1 MDRKAKAKKGQ
12 RNMKLM
18 QIKNIVPLIGVILL
32 LTTCITGRRAQ
43 EPPKP
48 SAGPQAT
55 ALDKLR
61 AESKQPPKIRFESG
75 IPQFV
80 SVQVPVP
87 SDIPDDPV
95 IRAIDFLE
103 RYSDLYRIDN
113 PRSQLYLERITT
125 TESGQHIFFG
135 QRRNEMP
142 VFAAQLAV
150 HINGNE
156 IIATNGNYLTDIP
169 VLPPP
174 AIDEKNAETIALKH
188 MTSEEAQ
195 RIGVP
200 KLVYFDASLF
210 MTQAEIDNSKMD
222 SKTHQAWRLT
232 VIGSGVNSW
241 MYFID
246 AQNGTVLFRL
256 NLSPTHAPQKDFNIR
271 TANNAGE
278 TWFCGFSTPTNWF
291 DENGPI
297 RGATP
302 APDAEGNNADN
313 FTHQVYDFF
322 YNNFHRHS
330 WNDNEHTVWVILD
343 DFDWAGNA
351 AFVSVCGHF
360 VFGDFQATLDF
371 LAHEVTHGVTHNSAG
386 LIYSNQSGALN
397 ESYSDVF
404 AAMIDNANWTI
415 GEGITAGGFCQIT
428 NPTTGTTTPVPRC
441 SAPRPVFTSRDMSN
455 PPACDADCDGVGDPD
470 DMSKFVTTTRDYGGV
485 HTNSGIPNKAAF
497 LIAAGGTH
505 NGITVSGIGRTKAAK
520 LYYEVLTTFITYNA
534 NFNSARDATVIVA
547 QNAALAGGYN
557 FTAADA
563 CVVLNAFAA
572 VGLGLADIDCDGV
585 DDNADTDDD
594 GDTIGD
600 SVDNCPRIS
609 NPSQTNTDNDQ
620 RGDDCEN
627 DDDGDGIPDD
637 GDRSG
642 IVGDKFCDTTFRSL
656 CDDNC
661 RLTPNHF
668 QDDIDDDGI
677 GDECDDSDADGV
689 LDSVDNCLYSRNTSQ
704 NDFDNDTIGDACDVD
719 DDNDGICDKGG
730 PSFPGDPGA
739 PPSGCPSSADNCP
752 RVANSSQTDSD
763 GDGRGDAC
771 DTCPTAAD
779 TGDTDKDGL
788 DDACDSD
795 DDNDGVADVTDNCPT
810 VKNPDQRDINRNG
823 VGQACDPDEQL
834 KTGVRPDQI
843 QGAIQFQREYFEK
856 LQILILPDLDTFGR
870 DWIPKNFFTEI
881 KVQSE
886 IELPIQIVDDQG
898 FLVAQ
903 GQIGRDK
910 VIRFYPK
917 ADFFYRPPA
926 CLPGVNCIES
936 EDIEPYIGRQYFL
949 EIFPTQ
955 KIKPDKPYK
964 ISIEAVSGIDMQH

>member
-1 MDRKAKAKKGQ
+1 MDRQIEPKKAKK
-12 RNMKLM
+12 KIKAK
-18 QIKNIVPLIGVILL
+18 QIKTFAVLLGVILL
-32 LTTCITGRRAQ
+32 ITACIARRRVQ

-48 SAGPQAT
+48 SAGPQAI

-95 IRAIDFLE
+95 VRAIDFLE

-200 KLVYFDASLF
+200 KLVYFNASLF

-302 APDAEGNNADN
+302 APDAEGNNVYN

-371 LAHEVTHGVTHNSAG
+371 LAHEFTHGVTHTSAG
-386 LIYSNQSGALN
+386 LIYSNQSGALD

-415 GEGITAGGFCQIT
+415 GEGRTAGGFCQIT
-428 NPTTGTTTPVPRC
+428 NPTTGTTTPVPKC

-470 DMSKFVTTTRDYGGV
+470 DMTKFVTLPTTIDYGGV
-485 HTNSGIPNKAAF
+485 HINSGIPNKAAF

-547 QNAALAGGYN
+547 QAATGVGRYG
-557 FTAADA
+557 FTSADA
-563 CVVLNAFAA
+563 CVVVNAFAA
-572 VGLGLADIDCDGV
+572 VGLGLPDLDCDGV
-585 DDNADTDDD
+585 DDNADSDDD

-600 SVDNCPRIS
+600 STDNCSRISNPGQDNIDGDTLGDTCDPDDDNDGLLDAEDNCPRIA
-609 NPSQTNTDNDQ
+609 NVVII
-620 RGDDCEN
+620 G
-627 DDDGDGIPDD
+627 GGIIIQP
-637 GDRSG
+637 
-642 IVGDKFCDTTFRSL
+642 
-656 CDDNC
+656 
-661 RLTPNHF
+661 
-668 QDDIDDDGI
+668 DIDSDGK
-677 GDECDDSDADGV
+677 GDVCDDSDADGFD
-689 LDSVDNCLYSRNTSQ
+689 DSVDNCTYSPNPDQRDIS
-704 NDFDNDTIGDACDVD
+704 DGDGIGNACDVD
-719 DDNDGICDKGG
+719 DDNDGICDVGG
-730 PSFPGDPGA
+730 PVAGS
-739 PPSGCPSSADNCP
+739 PSGMPPAGCPIPADNCP
-752 RVANSSQTDSD
+752 IVANSSQIDSDSD
-763 GDGRGDAC
+763 GIGDAC

-834 KTGVRPDQI
+834 KNGVRPDQI

-936 EDIEPYIGRQYFL
+936 GEIEPYQGRQYFL